1 MVNAILLVLL
11 ILAGLIAAWFLWQIL
26 LWIFWIF
33 VNLSINKKK
42 EYTTTSKFYNW
53 VFVLW
58 YRYMMVAGHLRVH
71 VTGYDKVPFGK
82 RFLLVSNHCSKF
94 DNFVHCAVLR
104 KTQMAYISKPENF
117 KIPIG
122 GRFMR
127 RGLYLSLPRGN
138 TREEFKVI
146 MKAIEYLKDDKV
158 SIGIFPEGTRSKD
171 GNLHEFKPG
180 AFKIAEKAK
189 CPVLVCCMRGTFDIH
204 KNWPWKITDVYMD
217 ILEVIDPSVW
227 ETKNTVEVSQ
237 YAHDLI
243 LKDIN
248 DNANK

>member
-1 MVNAILLVLL
+1 MVNAIVIVLL
-11 ILAGLIAAWFLWQIL
+11 ILACLIAAWFSWQLL

-42 EYTTTSKFYNW
+42 EYSETSRFYNW
-53 VFVLW
+53 TFVLW
-58 YRYMMVAGHLRVH
+58 YRYMMIAGHLKVH

-94 DNFVHCAVLR
+94 DNFVQCAVLR
-104 KTQMAYISKPENF
+104 KTQMAYVSKPENF
-117 KIPIG
+117 KLPIG

-127 RGLYLSLPRGN
+127 RGLYLSMPRGN
-138 TREEFKVI
+138 TREEFKTV
-146 MKAIEYLKDDKV
+146 MKAIEYIKADKV

-171 GNLHEFKPG
+171 GLLHEFKPG

-189 CPVLVCCMRGTFDIH
+189 CPIVVCSMKGTFDIH
-204 KNWPWKITDVYMD
+204 KNWPWKLTHVYMD
-217 ILEVIDPSVW
+217 ILDVIEPSVW
-227 ETKNTVEVSQ
+227 EEKNTVEVSQ

-243 LKDIN
+243 LKNIN
-248 DNANK
+248 NTAN

>member
-1 MVNAILLVLL
+1 MLL
-11 ILAGLIAAWFLWQIL
+11 ILACIVGFWISWQLL

-42 EYTTTSKFYNW
+42 EYTETSRFYNW
-53 VFVLW
+53 TFVLW
-58 YRYMMVAGHLRVH
+58 YRYMMIAGRLRVH
-71 VTGYDKVPFGK
+71 VTGYDKVPFNK

-94 DNFVHCAVLR
+94 DNFVQCAILR
-104 KTQMAYISKPENF
+104 KTQMAYVSKPENF

-127 RGLYLSLPRGN
+127 RGLYLSMPRGN
-138 TREEFKVI
+138 TREEFKTV
-146 MKAIEYLKDDKV
+146 MKAIEYIKADKV

-171 GNLHEFKPG
+171 GLLHEFKPG

-189 CPVLVCCMRGTFDIH
+189 CPVVVCSMKGTFEIH
-204 KNWPWKITDVYMD
+204 KNWPWKKTDVYMD
-217 ILEVIDPSVW
+217 ILEVIEPSVW
-227 ETKNTVEVSQ
+227 ENKNTVEISQ

-243 LKDIN
+243 LKNQNNITN
-248 DNANK
+248 

>member
-1 MVNAILLVLL
+1 MTNALIIVLLVLT
-11 ILAGLIAAWFLWQIL
+11 GLVAAWFLWQIL
-26 LWIFWIF
+26 LWLFWIC
-33 VNLSINKKK
+33 VNLTINKKK
-42 EYTTTSKFYNW
+42 EYTTTSRFYNW
-53 VFVLW
+53 AFVLW
-58 YRYMMVAGHLRVH
+58 YRYMMIAGRLKLH
-71 VTGYDKVPFGK
+71 VNGYDKVPCGK

-94 DNFVHCAVLR
+94 DNFIQCAVLK
-104 KTQMAYISKPENF
+104 KTQLAFISKPENF

-146 MKAIEYLKDDKV
+146 MKAIEYIKDDKV

-171 GNLHEFKPG
+171 GNLQEFKPG

-189 CPVLVCCMRGTFDIH
+189 CPVIVCSMKGTFEIH
-204 KNWPWKITDVYMD
+204 KNWPWKTSHVYMD
-217 ILEVIDPSVW
+217 ILDVIDPSVW
-227 ETKNTVEVSQ
+227 DEKNTVEVSQ

-243 LKDIN
+243 LNNLNKIN
-248 DNANK
+248 Q

>member
-11 ILAGLIAAWFLWQIL
+11 ILVGLILAWFLWQIL

-71 VTGYDKVPFGK
+71 VSGYDKVPFGK

-171 GNLHEFKPG
+171 GNLQEFKPG

>member
-1 MVNAILLVLL
+1 MFNALIIVLSV
-11 ILAGLIAAWFLWQIL
+11 LAGLVAAWFLWQIL
-26 LWIFWIF
+26 LWLFWIC
-33 VNLSINKKK
+33 VNLTINKKK
-42 EYTTTSKFYNW
+42 EYTTTSRFYNW
-53 VFVLW
+53 AFVLW
-58 YRYMMVAGHLRVH
+58 YRYMMIAGRLKLH
-71 VTGYDKVPFGK
+71 VSGYNKVPFGK

-94 DNFVHCAVLR
+94 DNFIQCAVLK
-104 KTQMAYISKPENF
+104 KTQLAYISKPENF

-146 MKAIEYLKDDKV
+146 MKAIEYIKDDKV

-171 GNLHEFKPG
+171 GNLQEFKPG

-189 CPVLVCCMRGTFDIH
+189 CPVIVCSMKGTFEIH
-204 KNWPWKITDVYMD
+204 KNWPWKTSHVYMD
-217 ILEVIDPSVW
+217 ILDVIDPSVW
-227 ETKNTVEVSQ
+227 DEKNTVEVSQ

-243 LKDIN
+243 LNNLNKIN
-248 DNANK
+248 Q

>member
-1 MVNAILLVLL
+1 MFNALIIVLSV
-11 ILAGLIAAWFLWQIL
+11 LAGLVAAWVLWQIL
-26 LWIFWIF
+26 LWLFWIC
-33 VNLSINKKK
+33 VNLTINKKK
-42 EYTTTSKFYNW
+42 EYTTTSRFYNW
-53 VFVLW
+53 AFVLW
-58 YRYMMVAGHLRVH
+58 YRYMIIAGRLKLH
-71 VTGYDKVPFGK
+71 VSGYDKVPFGK

-94 DNFVHCAVLR
+94 DNFIQCAVLK
-104 KTQMAYISKPENF
+104 KTQLAYISKPENF

-146 MKAIEYLKDDKV
+146 MKAIEYIKDDKV

-171 GNLHEFKPG
+171 GNLQEFKPG

-189 CPVLVCCMRGTFDIH
+189 CPVIVCSMKGTFEIH
-204 KNWPWKITDVYMD
+204 KNWPWKTSHVYMD
-217 ILEVIDPSVW
+217 ILDVIEPSVW
-227 ETKNTVEVSQ
+227 DEKNTVEVSQ

-243 LKDIN
+243 LNNLNKIN
-248 DNANK
+248 Q

>member
-1 MVNAILLVLL
+1 MFNALIIVLLVL
-11 ILAGLIAAWFLWQIL
+11 AGLVAAWFLWQIL
-26 LWIFWIF
+26 LWLFWIC
-33 VNLSINKKK
+33 VNLTISKKK
-42 EYTTTSKFYNW
+42 EYSTTSRFYNW
-53 VFVLW
+53 AFVLW
-58 YRYMMVAGHLRVH
+58 YRYMMIAGRLKLH
-71 VTGYDKVPFGK
+71 VSGYEKVPFGK

-94 DNFVHCAVLR
+94 DNFIQCAVLK
-104 KTQMAYISKPENF
+104 KTQLAYISKPENF

-146 MKAIEYLKDDKV
+146 MKAIEYIKDDKV

-171 GNLHEFKPG
+171 GNLQEFKPG

-189 CPVLVCCMRGTFDIH
+189 CPVIVCSMKGTFEIH
-204 KNWPWKITDVYMD
+204 KNWPWKTSHVCID
-217 ILEVIDPSVW
+217 ILDVIDPSVW
-227 ETKNTVEVSQ
+227 EEKNTVEVSQ

-243 LKDIN
+243 LNNLNKIN
-248 DNANK
+248 Q

>member
-1 MVNAILLVLL
+1 MVNAIVIVLLV
-11 ILAGLIAAWFLWQIL
+11 IGCLIAAWFLWQIL
-26 LWIFWIF
+26 LWLFWIC
-33 VNLSINKKK
+33 VNLTISKKK

-53 VFVLW
+53 AFVLW
-58 YRYMMVAGHLRVH
+58 YRYMMIAGRLKVH

-94 DNFVHCAVLR
+94 DNFVHCAVLK
-104 KTQMAYISKPENF
+104 KTQIAYISKPENF

-138 TREEFKVI
+138 TREEFLVI
-146 MKAIEYLKDDKV
+146 MKAIEYIKEDKV

-171 GNLHEFKPG
+171 GKLQEFKPG

-189 CPVLVCCMRGTFDIH
+189 CPVLVCSMKGTFEIH
-204 KNWPWKITDVYMD
+204 KNWPWKTSHVYMD
-217 ILEVIDPSVW
+217 ILDVIDPAVW
-227 ETKNTVEVSQ
+227 QEKNTVEVSQ

-243 LKDIN
+243 LN
-248 DNANK
+248 NLNNNNM

>member
-1 MVNAILLVLL
+1 MVNAIVIVLLV
-11 ILAGLIAAWFLWQIL
+11 IGCLIAAWFLWQIL
-26 LWIFWIF
+26 LWLFWIC
-33 VNLSINKKK
+33 VNLTISKKK

-53 VFVLW
+53 AFVLW
-58 YRYMMVAGHLRVH
+58 YRYMMIAGRLKVH

-94 DNFVHCAVLR
+94 DNFVHCAVLK
-104 KTQMAYISKPENF
+104 KTQIAYISKPENF

-138 TREEFKVI
+138 TREEFLVI
-146 MKAIEYLKDDKV
+146 MKAIEYIKEDKV

-171 GNLHEFKPG
+171 GKLQEFKPG

-189 CPVLVCCMRGTFDIH
+189 CPVLVCSMKGTFEIH
-204 KNWPWKITDVYMD
+204 KNWPWKTSHVYMD
-217 ILEVIDPSVW
+217 ILDVIDPAVW
-227 ETKNTVEVSQ
+227 QEKNTVEVSQ

-243 LKDIN
+243 LN
-248 DNANK
+248 NLNNNK

>member
-1 MVNAILLVLL
+1 MFNALIIVLSV
-11 ILAGLIAAWFLWQIL
+11 LAGLVAAWFLWQIL
-26 LWIFWIF
+26 LWLFWIC
-33 VNLSINKKK
+33 VNLTINKKK
-42 EYTTTSKFYNW
+42 EYTTTSRFYNW
-53 VFVLW
+53 AFVLW
-58 YRYMMVAGHLRVH
+58 YRYMMIAGRLKLH
-71 VTGYDKVPFGK
+71 VSGYEKVPFGK

-94 DNFVHCAVLR
+94 DNFIQCAVLK
-104 KTQMAYISKPENF
+104 KTQLAYISKPENF

-146 MKAIEYLKDDKV
+146 MKAIEYIKDDKV

-171 GNLHEFKPG
+171 GNLQEFKPG

-189 CPVLVCCMRGTFDIH
+189 CPVIVCSMKGTFEIH
-204 KNWPWKITDVYMD
+204 KNWPWKTSHVYMD
-217 ILEVIDPSVW
+217 ILDVIDPSVW
-227 ETKNTVEVSQ
+227 DEKNTVEVSQ

-243 LKDIN
+243 LNNLNKIN
-248 DNANK
+248 Q